1 MVFIDQ
7 PNSDIL
13 RRVIIDQI
21 GAFLVL
27 PNKLCITLSDT
38 VTPDVLKIPE
48 PAVSAVPFLSDLKK
62 IMLFLKKNCNFNK
75 H

>member
-48 PAVSAVPFLSDLKK
+48 PAVSAFIGSEKK
-62 IMLFLKKNCNFNK
+62 YVIFKEEL
-75 H
+75 